1 MEILSQLTVIILTYK
16 TNNQILLDCLNS
28 IDKKV
33 KIKIIENSNDFRNK
47 ETLLKN
53 FPNLSI
59 ICTNKNLGFGGGNNF
74 GLRNIDTKFGLILSP
89 DTVCN
94 KGFFENIK
102 LYLQGEVEFSI
113 IGITYADKNIHS
125 PFGYFEK
132 KRETKLKKNY
142 LLDVDWVIGCA
153 MLINLDKF
161 QNNKV
166 FDENFFMY
174 FEEFDACYNVIKKGG
189 KVFSSKILL
198 LKHLGNMGS
207 LAADPAYKETTN
219 KFRDWH
225 WMWSQFYFYKKNY
238 SYVYALKKYLSK
250 LMRFFMGIL
259 IYKILQNKNKFN
271 ISKYKFLGLYNS
283 IIGKNSFFRLED

>member
-1 MEILSQLTVIILTYK
+1 MDLLSQLTVVILTYK

-33 KIKIIENSNDFRNK
+33 KIKIIENSNVFINK
-47 ETLLKN
+47 EYLLKK

-74 GLRNIDTKFGLILSP
+74 GLRNIDTKCGLILSP

-94 KGFFENIK
+94 KDFFENIK
-102 LYLQGEVEFSI
+102 LYLQGKIEFTI
-113 IGITYADKNIHS
+113 IGVTYSDKTIHS
-125 PFGYFEK
+125 SFGYFEK
-132 KRETKLKKNY
+132 KKRTKFRENY
-142 LLDVDWVIGCA
+142 LLEVDWVIGCA
-153 MLINLDKF
+153 MLINLEKF
-161 QNNKV
+161 KNKKV
-166 FDENFFMY
+166 FDENFFIY
-174 FEEFDACYNVIKKGG
+174 FEEFDACYNVIKNGG
-189 KVFSSKILL
+189 KVFSSKILSI
-198 LKHLGNMGS
+198 KHLGNMGS
-207 LAADPAYKETTN
+207 LGSDPNYKETTS

-238 SYVYALKKYLSK
+238 SYTYALKKYLSK
-250 LMRFFMGIL
+250 LIRFFMGIL

-283 IIGKNSFFRLED
+283 IIGKNSFFRLDD